1 MDNAADRKKKLIA
14 QGALYRVEVLH
25 ATQMTRASLRPD
37 SLARGAL
44 HQLVGVALSI
54 FSKKTGGGLGAGVQT
69 LLPLLLSAAPALL
82 RKKSLWKSAWRG
94 TFVAAGI
101 AATAVFLSKKN
112 AASENPEA
120 EPDASV

>member
-1 MDNAADRKKKLIA
+1 ML
-14 QGALYRVEVLH
+14 E
-25 ATQMTRASLRPD
+25 S
-37 SLARGAL
+37 
-44 HQLVGVALSI
+44 
-54 FSKKTGGGLGAGVQT
+54 TG
-69 LLPLLLSAAPALL
+69 
-82 RKKSLWKSAWRG
+82 RG